1 MKYNS
6 DLIKQITE
14 ELQKVPNIRNVC
26 LKVGIDHST
35 FYRWLTKHVTF
46 HKEVL
51 AALYVGRKKM
61 CDAAEGVIIAGI
73 QRGDRS
79 SATYYLSH
87 NDERYMGP
95 EKALHH
101 QILDYTDLKMLKSEK
116 QPEYTTFENLF
127 DLYEKIEFEY
137 DCQLADHIMKTIVEL
152 FCFDDPK
159 LIEIFYSTYAER
171 KNRILAVDAK
181 TKESGLGDVGDKVKK
196 DS

>member
-87 NDERYMGP
+87 NDERYMGS

-101 QILDYTDLKMLKSEK
+101 RMLDHTDLKILKSET
-116 QPEYTTFENLF
+116 QPKYLTFENLF
-127 DLYEKIEFEY
+127 EFYEKTELAYESP
-137 DCQLADHIMKTIVEL
+137 LADRIMKSFIEL
-152 FCFDDPK
+152 YCFDDPK
-159 LIEIFYSTYAER
+159 LIDIFYSAYLEKK
-171 KNRILAVDAK
+171 KNNSLVDAK
-181 TKESGLGDVGDKVKK
+181 TKEIGLEDMEDEVKN